1 MNKCIKHSCLAL
13 LVACSMNAEA
23 QTNGSNSSY
32 SRFGLGTL
40 NDQSQSFNRGMAG
53 VGLGLRPNNLVN
65 MANPASYSAI
75 DSLSFIFDVGMNFSI
90 GHLSQNGNSVNV
102 RNSNIDFVNAGLRL
116 SKGLGLSFGF
126 VPFSTIGYNFSS
138 ESKVTNEFT
147 STQPIYSTS
156 SYQGEGGL
164 HQIYLGV
171 GWNPYDKLSVG
182 INASY
187 LWGEYDHNVIQ
198 DFNEGGTS
206 TTSGYSALYS
216 DHQANISTYKLDF
229 GVQYPIMITPKDIL
243 TLGATAGIGHKIGS
257 DVTLNRYTS
266 GGDSLQVV
274 ADHPFDMPWTYGVGA
289 GWQHGPNLL
298 VAADIKMEQWAA
310 CHTPQMRAT
319 SNGLEYS
326 AEKGAYKDRTKIS
339 VGAQYIPEPLNKRY
353 FNRIQYRVG
362 AHYSTPYLKINGQ
375 DGPKEY
381 GLTMGFGLPII
392 TNNFQKSLANIC
404 LQWFHRAPSSDLMIK
419 ENYFM
424 INVGL
429 TFNERWFSKFKIN

>member
-1 MNKCIKHSCLAL
+1 MNRYVRICAL
-13 LVACSMNAEA
+13 SLFVAYSINAES

-40 NDQSQSFNRGMAG
+40 NDQSQSFNKGMAG
-53 VGLGLRPNNLVN
+53 VGLGLRTGQWVN

-75 DSLSFIFDVGMNFSI
+75 DSLSFIFDAGMNFSL

-102 RNSNIDFVNAGLRL
+102 RNCNIDFVNAGLRL

-126 VPFSTIGYNFSS
+126 VPFSTIGYSFSS
-138 ESKVTNEFT
+138 ESKVTNEYT

-156 SYQGEGGL
+156 SYKGDGGL

-171 GWNPYDKLSVG
+171 GWNPFDKFSVG

-187 LWGEYDHNVIQ
+187 LWGEYNHNVIQ
-198 DFNEGGTS
+198 SFSEDGTS
-206 TTSGYSALYS
+206 TASGYSALYS
-216 DHQANISTYKLDF
+216 NHQANISTYKLDL
-229 GVQYPIMITPKDIL
+229 GVQYPIEITPKDIL
-243 TLGATAGIGHKIGS
+243 TIGATAGIGHKIGS

-274 ADHPFDMPWTYGVGA
+274 AEHPFDMPYTFGVGA
-289 GWQHGPNLL
+289 GWQHGPSLL

-310 CHTPQMRAT
+310 CHTPQMKAT
-319 SNGLEYS
+319 SNSLEYS
-326 AEKGAYKDRTKIS
+326 AEKGAFKNRTKIS
-339 VGAQYIPEPLNKRY
+339 AGAQYVPNPLNKRY
-353 FNRIQYRVG
+353 FDRIQYRIG
-362 AHYSTPYLKINGQ
+362 AHYSTPYLKINGL
-375 DGPKEY
+375 DGPQEY
-381 GLTMGFGLPII
+381 GLTMGLGLPI
-392 TNNFQKSLANIC
+392 TNNYNNRSVFSVC
-404 LQWFHRAPSSDLMIK
+404 LQWLHRAPSSNTMIS

-424 INVGL
+424 INVGM

>member
-1 MNKCIKHSCLAL
+1 MNKYIRFCALAL
-13 LVACSMNAEA
+13 FVVCSMNAKA

-40 NDQSQSFNRGMAG
+40 NDQSQRFNKGMAG
-53 VGLGLRPNNLVN
+53 VGLGLRAGQWVN

-75 DSLSFIFDVGMNFSI
+75 DSLSFIFDVGMNFSL

-102 RNSNIDFVNAGLRL
+102 RNCNIDFVNAGLRL

-126 VPFSTIGYNFSS
+126 VPFSTIGYSFSS
-138 ESKVTNEFT
+138 ESKVTNEYT

-156 SYQGEGGL
+156 SYQGDGGL

-171 GWNPYDKLSVG
+171 GWNPFDKFSIG

-187 LWGEYDHNVIQ
+187 LWGVYNHNVVQ
-198 DFNEGGTS
+198 SFNEGGTS
-206 TTSGYSALYS
+206 TSSGYSALYS
-216 DHQANISTYKLDF
+216 NHQANINTYKLDL
-229 GVQYPIMITPKDIL
+229 GVQYPIKISPKDIL
-243 TLGATAGIGHKIGS
+243 TVGATTGIGHKIGS

-266 GGDSLQVV
+266 GGDSLQVI
-274 ADHPFDMPWTYGVGA
+274 AEHPFDMPYTFGVGA
-289 GWQHGPNLL
+289 GWQHGPSLL

-310 CHTPQMRAT
+310 CHTPQMKPT
-319 SNGLEYS
+319 SNSLEYS
-326 AEKGAYKDRTKIS
+326 AEKGAYKNRTKIS
-339 VGAQYIPEPLNKRY
+339 VGAQYVPNPLNKRY
-353 FNRIQYRVG
+353 YDRIQYRVG

-375 DGPKEY
+375 DGPQEY
-381 GLTMGFGLPII
+381 GLTMGLGLPI
-392 TNNFQKSLANIC
+392 TNNYNNRSIASIC
-404 LQWFHRAPSSDLMIK
+404 LQWFHRNPSSNMMIS